1 MKAMKKLMA
10 MLMMAGMVFAFPAC
24 GGDDDDEKI
33 QDPNEIGGI
42 VDQAGSWSESGD
54 KMTYTHSYGAAG
66 YTYQEKWVFT
76 MKNGVCT
83 AAETQ
88 ITCPSDMIAE
98 LTYQEYLNDPEE
110 GVTVSRN
117 GKVITVKY
125 TDTYIGMDK
134 ETIKMMFDMMFGGE
148 EM

>member
-24 GGDDDDEKI
+24 GSDDDDKKI
-33 QDPNEIGGI
+33 QDPNE
-42 VDQAGSWSESGD
+42 VVTQPGSWSARGD
-54 KMTYTHSYGAAG
+54 KLTYPRNYGAAG
-66 YTYQEKWVFT
+66 YTYQEKWIFT
-76 MKNGVCT
+76 MKDGVCT

-98 LTYQEYLNDPEE
+98 LTYQEYQNAPEK

-148 EM
+148 DM